1 MALFLFTE
9 NNCINSS
16 LTFGI
21 WFWFLFILNFRV
33 ISDWW
38 KVCRDMTASPLAS
51 CTQLPPLTSYFTV
64 LHLSELKRKHG
75 YIIINLSLYFTS
87 ISLIFTTVLFLFQN
101 PIQDTILHL
110 AIMWFHAPLGCDNF
124 MDFPCFWRLQWF
136 WKILVRY
143 FVNRSS
149 IWVCLMFFS
158 WVDWGYDVWR
168 GRPQRK
174 NAILI
179 TWYVPSSRVHTIHM
193 TSSCWCWPWPLGQGG
208 VGQVSPQ

>member
-101 PIQDTILHL
+101 PIQDITLHL
-110 AIMWFHAPLGCDNF
+110 VIKSPWAFFFWLWQFLRLSLFFDQFHV
-124 MDFPCFWRLQWF
+124 FWSD
-136 WKILVRY
+136 IL
-143 FVNRSS
+143 
-149 IWVCLMFFS
+149 
-158 WVDWGYDVWR
+158 
-168 GRPQRK
+168 
-174 NAILI
+174 
-179 TWYVPSSRVHTIHM
+179 
-193 TSSCWCWPWPLGQGG
+193 
-208 VGQVSPQ
+208 